1 VNVPKSIHNAIYKDL
16 IVGLTQARLEADLT
30 QQVIADRLGKP
41 QSFIAKIEGLERRI
55 DIVEF
60 FEIAKAIGFDPVP
73 LIKEIWEQVEA
84 E

>member
-16 IVGLTQARLEADLT
+16 IVGLTEARLDADMT

-41 QSFIAKIEGLERRI
+41 QSFIAKVEGLERRI
-55 DIVEF
+55 DVVEF
-60 FEIAKAIGFDPVP
+60 FEIARAIGFDPMP
-73 LIKEIWEQVEA
+73 LIKEIWERVEA

>member
-1 VNVPKSIHNAIYKDL
+1 MNVPKSIHNAIYKDL
-16 IVGLTQARLEADLT
+16 IVGLTEARLDADMT

-60 FEIAKAIGFDPVP
+60 FEIAKAIGSDPMP
-73 LIKEIWEQVEA
+73 LIKEVWEQVEA
-84 E
+84 G

>member
-1 VNVPKSIHNAIYKDL
+1 MNVPKSIHNAIYKDL